1 MVEIR
6 YESSGGALVVELRD
20 PIAKFVGGTAQ
31 KVGHLIM
38 DDIIGNAD
46 AGGDEIVMQLVE
58 HRVVAFAADGRGN
71 DLAGIGIGVVL
82 VHQGCSPKAH
92 QPATHA
98 VKTEA
103 QFLFVKIQILE
114 RFTALSQTHDYTPFY
129 CVVICVL
136 LIGTPLF

>member
-1 MVEIR
+1 
-6 YESSGGALVVELRD
+6 
-20 PIAKFVGGTAQ
+20 
-31 KVGHLIM
+31 
-38 DDIIGNAD
+38 
-46 AGGDEIVMQLVE
+46 MQLVE

-92 QPATHA
+92 QPAAHA
-98 VKTEA
+98 VKAEA
-103 QFLFVKIQILE
+103 QFFFVKIQILE